1 MESHELLLQWAE
13 AQGIELRGIRPDR
26 IPGRGIGIIATRKL
40 KEGELLLRVPTTA
53 LRTKFTVP
61 KEITRR
67 LPRTI
72 SVHGL
77 LAADLALDASGR
89 YDEWNAVLPSPA
101 DVEAM
106 PFCWPR
112 ELQDLLPRR
121 AAELLRKQRA
131 KFARDWEAVSAA
143 AFSLPRPATVAP
155 ATPIPSSSPADT
167 DAKQDSQQQQ
177 QQQHHD
183 TQPLDEARY
192 RYAWLLANT
201 RTFYYVDARTARLP
215 REDRMVLQPVADLFN
230 HATGG
235 GCCPVAFGDADFT
248 VRSGAAHEAGAE
260 LSICYGNHSNDF
272 LLAEYGFVLDGDGDG
287 GGNRFDEVCLD
298 DVLLP
303 RLSARQRDLL
313 EARDF
318 LGNYALDRQTACYRT
333 EVALRLL
340 TCCPPSSSSSS
351 SSTAAWEAFVDG
363 GEGGEGRQK
372 EAADRLLRDLL
383 AEHRRGVVRGRL
395 AALEGARMAAVGT
408 AAQRGLL
415 ATRWRQIDGL
425 LGAAIQRLEEGLDNR

>member
-40 KEGELLLRVPTTA
+40 KQDELLLRVPTTA

-61 KEITRR
+61 KEISRR

-89 YDEWNAVLPSPA
+89 SPI
-101 DVEAM
+101 DT
-106 PFCWPR
+106 
-112 ELQDLLPRR
+112 
-121 AAELLRKQRA
+121 KQQRQQ
-131 KFARDWEAVSAA
+131 
-143 AFSLPRPATVAP
+143 
-155 ATPIPSSSPADT
+155 
-167 DAKQDSQQQQ
+167 QDSQQ
-177 QQQHHD
+177 HET
-183 TQPLDEARY
+183 TQALDEARY

-201 RTFYYVDARTARLP
+201 RTFYYVDPRTAKLP

-230 HATGG
+230 HADRD
-235 GCCPVAFGDADFT
+235 GCAVAFGEDDFT
-248 VRSGAAHEAGAE
+248 IRSSGVHEPGAE
-260 LSICYGNHSNDF
+260 LSICYGNHNNDF
-272 LLAEYGFVLDGDGDG
+272 LLAEYGFVLDG
-287 GGNRFDEVCLD
+287 GNRSDEVCLD

-318 LGNYALDRQTACYRT
+318 LGNYMLDRQTVCYRT

-340 TCCPPSSSSSS
+340 ACPSS

-363 GEGGEGRQK
+363 GDGGGERQQEK
-372 EAADRLLRDLL
+372 ADHMLLGLL
-383 AEHRRGVVRGRL
+383 SKHRRGVVQKRI
-395 AALEGARMAAVGT
+395 AALEGGCMAAVGT

-415 ATRWRQIDGL
+415 AARWHQIDGL
-425 LGAAIQRLEEGLDNR
+425 FETAIQRLEERLHNR